1 MPITGSSGSIP
12 ASHRS
17 VVIADDLVFFFTN
30 SKQIK
35 SLNYTQGITEAQ
47 VGNISERASQS
58 IKDFMDTLDDNQSE
72 SFGYFNHNS
81 RTVHRHLKTK
91 GALFND
97 VVLVYDIIND
107 TFEIDDNKFYS
118 CAVEHQKG
126 YYAGSSIN
134 SFTYQDEFGTDDDGY
149 AISRARWTKNL
160 NFGNQNVRKMFREC
174 GIVGQI
180 GNRSVATV
188 EVLVD

>member
-1 MPITGSSGSIP
+1 MPISSSTGSIP
-12 ASHRS
+12 ASYRS
-17 VVIADDLVFFFTN
+17 TVVADDLVFFFTT
-30 SKQIK
+30 SKQVK

-58 IKDFMDTLDDNQSE
+58 IKDFMLTLDDDQSE
-72 SFGYFNHNS
+72 SFGYFNNDT

-91 GALFND
+91 GAIFND

-118 CAVEHQKG
+118 CATLHDG
-126 YYAGSSIN
+126 AYYTGSSIN

-149 AISRARWTKNL
+149 AISRARYTKNL

-174 GIVGQI
+174 
-180 GNRSVATV
+180 
-188 EVLVD
+188 